1 MPWRRT
7 APADRLLALERD
19 IALHFLCLRS
29 IAGHVSV
36 SLRGAL
42 RPLDYVVVLIKA
54 LAVARRP
61 LRVVGEGAAIE
72 ELEEVW
78 QRLRRE
84 LRDGQTG

>member
-19 IALHFLCLRS
+19 IALHLLCLRS
-29 IAGHVSV
+29 IAGHAPI
-36 SLRGAL
+36 SLCGAL
-42 RPLDYVVVLIKA
+42 RPLDYAMVLIET
-54 LAVARRP
+54 LAVTRRP
-61 LRVVGEGAAIE
+61 LRVVGKGVTVE